1 MVSSRGIGE
10 ALNIRATQTKAVKL
24 SDRMKCDIGHG
35 TADEKMMEME
45 VMVTS
50 VRFAANKSYY
60 IILTPRDVTFWRSRI
75 HSSFLVFFC
84 CSFVSNL
91 RSWKISLLVVWQQFG
106 LLVIE

>member
-1 MVSSRGIGE
+1 MVSCRGIGE

-50 VRFAANKSYY
+50 VRFAANGSYY

-75 HSSFLVFFC
+75 HSSFLVFF
-84 CSFVSNL
+84 L
-91 RSWKISLLVVWQQFG
+91 LLVCFKPTF
-106 LLVIE
+106 LENRFTRRMATIRAVIY